1 MAPVRS
7 VGREDGFHGWGP
19 ASVGPVRGEGA
30 PLAPSPA
37 AAGLAAPRRRAA
49 LWPGVGKAGPLK
61 QRTERDAGR
70 WEGEGIPSASV
81 IPRVLEVAWRKAK
94 KLFCLAL
101 SLPLP
106 GCGRG

>member
-37 AAGLAAPRRRAA
+37 AAGLAAPPPSGCPVARRRESWAPETANRERRGA
-49 LWPGVGKAGPLK
+49 L
-61 QRTERDAGR
+61 GR
-70 WEGEGIPSASV
+70 
-81 IPRVLEVAWRKAK
+81 
-94 KLFCLAL
+94 
-101 SLPLP
+101 
-106 GCGRG
+106 